1 MFAKR
6 TQWDLHSNLF
16 SAALEAHKKKG
27 GKLFDL
33 TASNPT
39 RAGFSYD
46 EPAILAAIASPTSL
60 EYDPHPLGLLAA
72 RTAVAGYYRPIG
84 AAELEPGHIVLTTS
98 TSEAYSF
105 CFRLLCDAGDQVLAP
120 QPSYPLLEYLATLQ
134 DVSLAPYALVYD
146 HGWQIDFASLREAI
160 TSRTRAMV
168 VVHPNNPTGSYLKR
182 NELRELNR
190 ICAAHNIAIIADEVF
205 LDFVINQ
212 SQDSVAT
219 FAANQVALTF
229 TLSGLSKIA
238 ALPQMKI
245 AWIAASGPAAL
256 RQGAMARL
264 EIISD
269 TYLSVSTPQQLATPA
284 LLQQRFTMQK
294 QVRERVR
301 VNLAALD
308 DQLQGQ
314 KLCHR
319 LKIEGGWYAVIRVPA
334 TAPDEEIA
342 IELLEKES
350 VLVHPGHF
358 YDFPA
363 PGYLVLSV
371 VTPVDEFREGVRRI
385 LRRLAG

>member
-1 MFAKR
+1 MFSKR
-6 TQWDLHSNLF
+6 TQWDLRSNLF
-16 SAALEAHKKKG
+16 SAALNEHQKKG

-39 RAGFSYD
+39 RAGLTYD
-46 EPAILAAIASPTSL
+46 ERAILAAIASPQSL
-60 EYDPHPLGLLAA
+60 EYDPHPQGLFAA
-72 RTAVAGYYRPIG
+72 RTAVAGYYQPIG

-134 DVSLAPYALVYD
+134 DVSIAPYTLVYD

-160 TSRTRAMV
+160 TPRTRAIV

-190 ICAAHNIAIIADEVF
+190 ICAAQDIAIIADEVF
-205 LDFVINQ
+205 LDFAINQ
-212 SQDSVAT
+212 SQDFVAT
-219 FAANQVALTF
+219 FAANQDALTF
-229 TLSGLSKIA
+229 ALSGLSKIA

-245 AWIAASGPAAL
+245 AWIAASGPPAL
-256 RQGAMARL
+256 RQDALARL

-269 TYLSVSTPQQLATPA
+269 TFLSVSTPLQLATPA
-284 LLQQRFTMQK
+284 LLYERFTMQK
-294 QVRERVR
+294 QIMERVR
-301 VNLAALD
+301 VNLDALD
-308 DQLQGQ
+308 DQLQRQ

-319 LKIEGGWYAVIRVPA
+319 LEIEGGWYAVVRVPA
-334 TAPDEEIA
+334 VAPDEEIA

-363 PGYLVLSV
+363 PGYLVLSLI
-371 VTPVDEFREGVRRI
+371 TPVEDFREGVRRM
-385 LRRLAG
+385 LRRLAV